1 MRIAR
6 VGAAAKIGRQAGGFK
21 LDLGG
26 GFEVACHNAG
36 TNLLVGRKRSQ
47 QSIGPRQCS
56 DSRCALQY
64 MVMIALAQIDRE
76 LLPDFILE
84 FDNKVR
90 LGKYVLYDQRI
101 GVPVRHHRPNITVT
115 AERLKN
121 RLIERY
127 VAVLCPCERP
137 IDVTKNQP
145 CHEYADLV

>member
-6 VGAAAKIGRQAGGFK
+6 ISPAAEIGRQTGGFK

-76 LLPDFILE
+76 LLLDFILE
-84 FDNKVR
+84 FENKVR

-115 AERLKN
+115 AERLEN
-121 RLIERY
+121 RLIERDI
-127 VAVLCPCERP
+127 AVFCPCERA
-137 IDVTKNQP
+137 IDVEQDQP
-145 CHEYADLV
+145 FHEYADLV